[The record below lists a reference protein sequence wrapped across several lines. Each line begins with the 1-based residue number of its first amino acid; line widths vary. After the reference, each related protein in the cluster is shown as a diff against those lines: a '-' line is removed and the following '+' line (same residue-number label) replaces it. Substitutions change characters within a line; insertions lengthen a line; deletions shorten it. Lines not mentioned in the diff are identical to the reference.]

1 MGMRDEKNRDG
12 HALGASCT
20 LEMVMD
26 IMEHEGWR
34 GMVETFAKA
43 GHAWPCK
50 RGGIGLTG
58 I

>member
-20 LEMVMD
+20 LEMVMG

-43 GHAWPCK
+43 GHANVGAWV
-50 RGGIGLTG
+50 
-58 I
+58 